1 MAATPKLFYS
11 SRSVRGRDQI
21 LNCAE
26 ETKSLIIERGNTLI
40 KAAGKTREQVS
51 GYRKITKKVNDAGE
65 IMDHIQGANPP
76 LSEAQVVDRI
86 AKSVLVLQDQCSK
99 EQHNGKWVVY
109 DAEVKTGVIKTTA
122 YNERAE
128 NASNAAAVAA
138 ASVLG
143 IDVRGNVIGKQTSD
157 GGFDGDPDGGQGSG
171 HIRHDEQ
178 EVYWFTVTFVDIN
191 NAPQIERDRGE
202 EIKVSEQQRTN
213 QLALDTLMGAV
224 AAGKAAPAAQT
235 FTAEDVDKMVAA
247 AVQKA
252 LANITTQQ
260 QKK

>member
-1 MAATPKLFYS
+1 MAAPNLTS
-11 SRSVRGRDQI
+11 STRSVRGRDQI
-21 LNCAE
+21 LKCAE
-26 ETKSLIIERGNTLI
+26 ETKRLLLAKGDALI

-76 LSEAQVVDRI
+76 LSEGEMVTRLAGCTAI
-86 AKSVLVLQDQCSK
+86 LLDQCTK

-109 DAEVKTGVIKTTA
+109 DVAITTGVIKTTA

-128 NASNAAAVAA
+128 SSANAAATAA

-224 AAGKAAPAAQT
+224 AAGKTAPAAQT
-235 FTAEDVDKMVAA
+235 FTAEEVAKMVRE
-247 AVQKA
+247 AVQKELAA
-252 LANITTQQ
+252 LSP

>member
-1 MAATPKLFYS
+1 MAAPNLTS
-11 SRSVRGRDQI
+11 STRSVRGRDQI
-21 LNCAE
+21 LKCAE
-26 ETKSLIIERGNTLI
+26 ETKRLLLAKGDALI

-76 LSEAQVVDRI
+76 LSEGEMVTRLAGCTAI
-86 AKSVLVLQDQCSK
+86 LLDQCTK

-109 DAEVKTGVIKTTA
+109 DVAITTGVIKTTA

-128 NASNAAAVAA
+128 SASNAAATAA

>member
-1 MAATPKLFYS
+1 MAAPNLTS
-11 SRSVRGRDQI
+11 STRSVRGRDQI
-21 LNCAE
+21 LKCAE
-26 ETKSLIIERGNTLI
+26 ETKRLLLAKGDALI

-76 LSEAQVVDRI
+76 LSEGEMVTRLAGCTAI
-86 AKSVLVLQDQCSK
+86 LLDQCTK

-109 DAEVKTGVIKTTA
+109 DVAITTGVIKTTA

-224 AAGKAAPAAQT
+224 AAGKTAPAAQT
-235 FTAEDVDKMVAA
+235 FTAEEVAKMVRE
-247 AVQKA
+247 AVQKELAA
-252 LANITTQQ
+252 LSP

>member
-1 MAATPKLFYS
+1 
-11 SRSVRGRDQI
+11 
-21 LNCAE
+21 
-26 ETKSLIIERGNTLI
+26 
-40 KAAGKTREQVS
+40 
-51 GYRKITKKVNDAGE
+51 
-65 IMDHIQGANPP
+65 
-76 LSEAQVVDRI
+76 
-86 AKSVLVLQDQCSK
+86 
-99 EQHNGKWVVY
+99 
-109 DAEVKTGVIKTTA
+109 
-122 YNERAE
+122 
-128 NASNAAAVAA
+128 
-138 ASVLG
+138 
-143 IDVRGNVIGKQTSD
+143 
-157 GGFDGDPDGGQGSG
+157 
-171 HIRHDEQ
+171 
-178 EVYWFTVTFVDIN
+178 VDIN

>member
-1 MAATPKLFYS
+1 M
-11 SRSVRGRDQI
+11 G
-21 LNCAE
+21 
-26 ETKSLIIERGNTLI
+26 
-40 KAAGKTREQVS
+40 
-51 GYRKITKKVNDAGE
+51 
-65 IMDHIQGANPP
+65 
-76 LSEAQVVDRI
+76 
-86 AKSVLVLQDQCSK
+86 
-99 EQHNGKWVVY
+99 VVY
-109 DAEVKTGVIKTTA
+109 DVAITTGVIKTTA

-128 NASNAAAVAA
+128 SASNAAATAA